1 MNIDAEQVINELT
14 IRIAQLERDNA
25 LLRVQVKQLDS
36 KNFKEEVVE

>member
-25 LLRVQVKQLDS
+25 LLRVQAKQLDS
-36 KNFKEEVVE
+36 KNPKEEIVE